1 VSIFTKR
8 NVDGAEKQREDRD
21 VIVASL
27 AARSAEPTPWAAG
40 QPPALSSEETEA
52 LSKARY
58 AASMALRRDREE
70 IAALRDQRSQVQ
82 GIGSEAEQARDAA
95 LAARDLE
102 AAITAQI
109 RISAAHDLVAY
120 IDQLGERRFAGSW
133 RSGN

>member
-1 VSIFTKR
+1 
-8 NVDGAEKQREDRD
+8 
-21 VIVASL
+21 
-27 AARSAEPTPWAAG
+27 
-40 QPPALSSEETEA
+40 
-52 LSKARY
+52 
-58 AASMALRRDREE
+58 MALRRDREE